1 MAQSELTMIID
12 YNNFVMRSLF
22 TCQFMDPDV
31 KINNF
36 NTQSEIDTL
45 IRKITMDICYIV
57 RLFTPKRIILS
68 CDSKSPWRKELYK
81 DIDGMEYKGNRE
93 KDSDKNWDNIFA
105 ATDELREI
113 FKKHGF
119 IVTYL
124 DNTEADDITTMW
136 KEYAF
141 DHNSDVV
148 LVSSDMDW
156 VQLVGMGDKGNVCV
170 CINPI
175 ANNKGRKRLYI
186 SPAVNKWLNEEDK
199 PDIFFSNYNRNK
211 KTIREIQLLDPK
223 ISFELIDPERILMNK
238 IMAGDVSDNVPSF
251 FHYYRNGRRQNVTE
265 LKAKHVFESLN
276 INSVNDLVE
285 ANNKM
290 MLKDVLEKEMK
301 QDIDVD
307 FKERMDRQRKLVEL
321 KSSMFPKKIVDNFVA
336 KAVPEYDTFCENT
349 SGIKMDDILRDTRYI
364 KKESQYGKLNSVFD
378 DISSLSKHSTNSK
391 ALFE

>member
-1 MAQSELTMIID
+1 MAQSDLTMIID

-45 IRKITMDICYIV
+45 IRKVTMDICYIV
-57 RLFTPKRIILS
+57 RMFIPKRVILS

-81 DIDGMEYKGNRE
+81 DIDGMEYKGTRE
-93 KDSDKNWDNIFA
+93 KDSDKNWENIFSA
-105 ATDELREI
+105 ADELREI
-113 FKKHGF
+113 FRKHGF

-141 DHNSDVV
+141 ENNSDVV

-156 VQLVGMGDKGNVCV
+156 VQLVGMSDKGNVCV

-175 ANNKGRKRLYI
+175 PNNKGRKRLYI
-186 SPAVNKWLNEEDK
+186 SPEISNWLHKEDK

-211 KTIREIQLLDPK
+211 KTIREIQLVDPK

-265 LKAKHVFESLN
+265 LKAKHIFEALN
-276 INSVNDLVE
+276 INNVDQLIES
-285 ANNKM
+285 NNKM

-301 QDIDVD
+301 HEVEID
-307 FKERMDRQRKLVEL
+307 FIERMERQRKLVEL
-321 KSSMFPKKIVDNFVA
+321 KSSIFPKRIVDNFVT
-336 KAVPEYDTFCENT
+336 KAVPDYNTFCENT
-349 SGIKMDDILRDTRYI
+349 SGIKMDDILRDTKYM
-364 KKESQYGKLNSVFD
+364 KKDNPYGKLNSVFD
-378 DISSLSKHSTNSK
+378 DISSLSKHSSNSK
-391 ALFE
+391 SLFE

>member
-1 MAQSELTMIID
+1 MAQSDLTMIID
-12 YNNFVMRSLF
+12 YNNFVMRSIH

-31 KINNF
+31 RINNF
-36 NTQSEIDTL
+36 NTQSEIDIL

-57 RLFTPKRIILS
+57 RMFVPKRVILS

-81 DIDGMEYKGNRE
+81 DIDGMEYKGTRE
-93 KDSDKNWDNIFA
+93 KDSEKNWGNIFS

-113 FKKHGF
+113 FRKHGF

-141 DHNSDVV
+141 EHNSDVV

-156 VQLVGMGDKGNVCV
+156 VQLVGMNDKGNVCI

-175 ANNKGRKRLYI
+175 PNNKGRKRLYI
-186 SPAVNKWLNEEDK
+186 SPEISNWLHKEDK

-211 KTIREIQLLDPK
+211 KTIREIQLIDPK
-223 ISFELIDPERILMNK
+223 ISFELIDPDRILMNK

-265 LKAKHVFESLN
+265 LKAKHIFEALN
-276 INSVNDLVE
+276 INSVEQLIE
-285 ANNKM
+285 SNNKM

-301 QDIDVD
+301 HEVEID
-307 FKERMDRQRKLVEL
+307 FSERMERQRKLVEL
-321 KSSMFPKKIVDNFVA
+321 KSSVFPKRIVDNFVEN
-336 KAVPEYDTFCENT
+336 AVPCYDTFCENT
-349 SGIKMDDILRDTRYI
+349 SGIKMDDILRDTKYI
-364 KKESQYGKLNSVFD
+364 KKENPYGKLNSVFD
-378 DISSLSKHSTNSK
+378 DISSLSRHSSNSK
-391 ALFE
+391 SLFD